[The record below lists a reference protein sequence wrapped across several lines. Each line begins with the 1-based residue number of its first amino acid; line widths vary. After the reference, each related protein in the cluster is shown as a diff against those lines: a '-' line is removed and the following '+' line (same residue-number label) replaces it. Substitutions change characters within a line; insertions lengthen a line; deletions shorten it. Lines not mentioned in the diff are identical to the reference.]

1 MPISSRMRDRFGMRI
16 DGWALHSDME
26 LADALEF
33 ARRNRHGVLVTQRRD
48 GRPQLSN
55 VMYHV
60 DDEGVFRIS
69 ITATRAKYHNLRR
82 DPWAAL
88 HVTRQDFYA
97 YVVLEGDVDL
107 TDPAADV
114 NDATVDELVWYYEQ
128 LIGQHE
134 DWDAYRKAMVEERRV
149 IAHFRPYRTYGML
162 SLPGG

>member
-1 MPISSRMRDRFGMRI
+1 MRDRFGMRI
-16 DGWALHSDME
+16 GAWALHSGME

-33 ARRNRHGVLVTQRRD
+33 AHRNRHGVLVTQRRD

-88 HVTRQDFYA
+88 HVTQRDFYA
-97 YVVLEGDVDL
+97 YTVLEGSVEL
-107 TDPAADV
+107 TEPAADV
-114 NDATVDELVWYYEQ
+114 EDATVNELVWYYEQ

-134 DWDAYRKAMVEERRV
+134 DWDEYRKAMVNEQRV
-149 IAHFRPYRTYGML
+149 IARFRPDRAYGMPQ
-162 SLPGG
+162 LPRG